1 MATVTYTSMRS
12 TYQRRRPAPARLN
25 HSVRRTYDLVR
36 SSLHLLGPEDRLVEG
51 ELTDATLATRSTV
64 RAALQLLA
72 QEGLLIRGPKV
83 GTTAVGSMVL
93 PVGELLTLRDQ
104 GSVYGTDTKVIE
116 TTVMPAPAIV
126 GKRLELPPGARV
138 ALSEILLLQDGT
150 PLALTSS
157 YVGLREEHLVE
168 PDGIALDTIELLEQ
182 SLTVPLGDSETTVAA
197 VASDAETASLLDIH
211 EGAPVLWCEDL
222 LCDVD
227 GRPRALMQLRYRG
240 DRVVFSATARVRR
253 HVSGSV
259 CDVP

>member
-1 MATVTYTSMRS
+1 MANVTYPSMRS
-12 TYQRRRPAPARLN
+12 SYQRRRPAPARLN

-36 SSLHLLGPEDRLVEG
+36 SSLRLLGPEERLVEG
-51 ELTDATLATRSTV
+51 ELTNATLATRSTV

-93 PVGELLTLRDQ
+93 PIDELLTLHDQ
-104 GSVYGTDTKVIE
+104 GSVYGIQTKVLE

-126 GKRLELPPGARV
+126 GKRLELQPGARV
-138 ALSEILLLQDGT
+138 ALSEVLLLQDGT

-168 PDGIALDTIELLEQ
+168 PAGAPLDPIELLEQ
-182 SLTVPLGDSETTVAA
+182 SLSVPLGESATTVAA
-197 VASDAETASLLDIH
+197 VASDTETASLLDIH

-222 LCDVD
+222 LFDRD
-227 GRPRALMQLRYRG
+227 GRPRAIMQLRYRA
-240 DRVVFSATARVRR
+240 DRVVFSASAKVRR
-253 HVSGSV
+253 HDGS
-259 CDVP
+259 

>member
-1 MATVTYTSMRS
+1 MANVTHTSMRS
-12 TYQRRRPAPARLN
+12 AYQRRRPTPARLN

-36 SSLHLLGPEDRLVEG
+36 SSLRLLGPEERLVEG
-51 ELTDATLATRSTV
+51 ELTAATSATRSTV

-72 QEGLLIRGPKV
+72 QEGLLIRAPKV

-104 GSVYGTDTKVIE
+104 ESVYGTSTKVLE

-126 GKRLELPPGARV
+126 GKRLDLPLGAPV

-157 YVGLREEHLVE
+157 YVGLKEEHPVE
-168 PDGIALDTIELLEQ
+168 QGGVALDTIELLEE
-182 SLTVPLGDSETTVAA
+182 SLSVSLGESETTVAA

-240 DRVVFSATARVRR
+240 DRVIFSATARRR
-253 HVSGSV
+253 RLGPMSS
-259 CDVP
+259 PT